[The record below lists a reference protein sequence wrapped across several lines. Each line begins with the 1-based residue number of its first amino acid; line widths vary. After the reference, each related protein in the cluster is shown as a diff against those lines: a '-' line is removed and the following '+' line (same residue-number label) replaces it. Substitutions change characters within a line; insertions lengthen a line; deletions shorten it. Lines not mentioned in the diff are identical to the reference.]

1 MRKLRVEPFRHFITS
16 RIPATIK
23 IFKYTYNLKYKAI
36 TGGLTCKEKKNIIK
50 WNFHYEVQ
58 T

>member
-36 TGGLTCKEKKNIIK
+36 TGGLTCKEKKL
-50 WNFHYEVQ
+50 

>member
-23 IFKYTYNLKYKAI
+23 FFKYTYNCTYKAI
-36 TGGLTCKEKKNIIK
+36 TGGLTQRKRI
-50 WNFHYEVQ
+50 